1 MTLTFTRTASSQRG
15 VGQHSWSALLAAVLG
30 CAMILLTGCAEDELI
45 LKGERISVLPER
57 SIVTSDPDAFA
68 EGAGLP
74 PLVNMMNASS
84 VGLNSG
90 HAGGHL
96 QFEGALKR
104 VWSARI
110 GGQGSEIVE
119 LAPPVVFEGQVFTV
133 APNGVV
139 KAFDVV
145 TGAENWSVRIEEI
158 DDDPLPG
165 VGGGIAV
172 SAAGVVVHAGGRNLS
187 LLDAVTGDEKWTVRI
202 DLPLR
207 GGPTL
212 MEDTGVVV
220 TDLDSNLIVFRLDNS
235 EIVWDRVGLASD
247 TVMFG
252 SPAPAFAN
260 GELVLVGAH
269 GEVTYF
275 SAVDGELL
283 WTDSVA
289 VFNPRTPIEGIG
301 DVRAHPVHDGGMLF
315 VISQSGRIAAFNA
328 RSGLLVWDQP
338 IGGIEMPWLAGETLF
353 VVGLDG
359 RLYALRRLDG
369 AVRWVAELPGAVA
382 ADVVVAED
390 PPRYVGPIVAGGK
403 VMVISKSGQLHVF
416 NPDTGVEIEKKSL
429 GMTVL
434 TSPQVAAGR
443 LFVMGNGG
451 TLNAYE

>member
-1 MTLTFTRTASSQRG
+1 
-15 VGQHSWSALLAAVLG
+15 
-30 CAMILLTGCAEDELI
+30 
-45 LKGERISVLPER
+45 
-57 SIVTSDPDAFA
+57 
-68 EGAGLP
+68 
-74 PLVNMMNASS
+74 
-84 VGLNSG
+84 
-90 HAGGHL
+90 
-96 QFEGALKR
+96 
-104 VWSARI
+104 
-110 GGQGSEIVE
+110 
-119 LAPPVVFEGQVFTV
+119 
-133 APNGVV
+133 
-139 KAFDVV
+139 
-145 TGAENWSVRIEEI
+145 
-158 DDDPLPG
+158 
-165 VGGGIAV
+165 
-172 SAAGVVVHAGGRNLS
+172 
-187 LLDAVTGDEKWTVRI
+187 
-202 DLPLR
+202 
-207 GGPTL
+207 
-212 MEDTGVVV
+212 
-220 TDLDSNLIVFRLDNS
+220 
-235 EIVWDRVGLASD
+235 
-247 TVMFG
+247 MFG

-275 SAVDGELL
+275 SAVDGELQ